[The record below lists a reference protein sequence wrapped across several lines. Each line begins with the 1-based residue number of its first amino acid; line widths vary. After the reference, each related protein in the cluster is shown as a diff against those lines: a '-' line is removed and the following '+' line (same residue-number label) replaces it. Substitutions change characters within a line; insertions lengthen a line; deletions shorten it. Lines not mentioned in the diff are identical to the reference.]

1 MPRNSNFALFPGLS
15 TRLGTLY
22 SPFHRFSSRGILE
35 NGRCRGFVK
44 LIVFVLNREELLER
58 VLEAYVEA
66 GVSGATILDSEGMGR
81 FLTYEV
87 PLFADF
93 KEFMKGNKP
102 YNKTI
107 FSVVEDEACIGRLH
121 DIRDEVCGGLGS
133 PGTGILFTLPVDFA
147 AGLVGQR
154 SEDGAE

>member
-1 MPRNSNFALFPGLS
+1 MR
-15 TRLGTLY
+15 
-22 SPFHRFSSRGILE
+22 
-35 NGRCRGFVK
+35 

-58 VLEAYVEA
+58 VLEAYVEV
-66 GVSGATILDSEGMGR
+66 GITGATILDSEGMGR

-107 FSVVEDEACIGRLH
+107 LSVVDDDSLFERLRT
-121 DIRDEVCGGLGS
+121 ILDEVCGGLSS
-133 PGTGILFTLPVDFA
+133 PGTGILFSLPVDTA
-147 AGLVGQR
+147 VGLVGQGLD
-154 SEDGAE
+154 EAAEGEGDT